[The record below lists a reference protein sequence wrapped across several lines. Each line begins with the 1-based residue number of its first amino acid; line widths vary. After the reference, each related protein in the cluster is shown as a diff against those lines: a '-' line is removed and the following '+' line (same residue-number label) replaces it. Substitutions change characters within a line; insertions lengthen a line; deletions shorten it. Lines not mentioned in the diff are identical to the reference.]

1 MVHRLKTIR
10 EQVERAQYSYPIGNR
25 SLDLRDKIY
34 LLEVID
40 KLSVDA
46 GVMQVAL
53 KAITQI
59 RTGESFLPNAL
70 VKYISSVYTITTNAL
85 EEIGE

>member
-1 MVHRLKTIR
+1 MEHRLATIR
-10 EQVERAQYSYPIGNR
+10 KDVENIKYTHSGVSEQN
-25 SLDLRDKIY
+25 LRDKIY

-46 GVMQVAL
+46 GVMQTAL